1 MHKQVATDS
10 PHAALKRSHAPWIG
24 SCRAAGHTS
33 CCLDGDCHGQPANC
47 YCDANCVLFK
57 DCCSDT
63 PTDCPQPGDEQPTS
77 RVPWGECMKLHCTLS
92 FNCNFIYRNCLAY
105 NTGSYA
111 RCQLLKLSC
120 PAATQHCNFFKDG
133 HPCNHCSIMLLRD
146 EEETYTC
153 LAVYRYMVDE
163 QIFSS
168 IRPPF
173 LTPEPRQHSSAAKVQ
188 GLSAMHLYTG
198 WVTGLW
204 SALSSTILVC
214 CLGL

>member
-1 MHKQVATDS
+1 METARDSQLTATVTPTVFCSRTAAVTHPQTAPRQVMSNQPLESLGVNAWSYT
-10 PHAALKRSHAPWIG
+10 APWTLT
-24 SCRAAGHTS
+24 AT
-33 CCLDGDCHGQPANC
+33 
-47 YCDANCVLFK
+47 LFK
-57 DCCSDT
+57 ET
-63 PTDCPQPGDEQPTS
+63 
-77 RVPWGECMKLHCTLS
+77 VWH
-92 FNCNFIYRNCLAY
+92 IILAAMLGVNY
-105 NTGSYA
+105 YS
-111 RCQLLKLSC
+111 SPC

-168 IRPPF
+168 IRSPF